1 MLSREQALAV
11 LNSALAEGHGD
22 VYVNPL
28 ADEGQFIAGLEA
40 NLRAHVCEPYQVSA
54 EVMAP
59 GFPFAELGQNISGT
73 CLAERP
79 KGYWLVYEEE
89 EKRFYCFWGNKKTDL
104 GAFGVYGS
112 PLYCWSA

>member
-1 MLSREQALAV
+1 MLSRKQALAV

-22 VYVNPL
+22 VYINAGV
-28 ADEGQFIAGLEA
+28 DEPQYIAGLEA
-40 NLRAHVCEPYQVSA
+40 SLRARLCEPYAVSA

-59 GFPFAELGQNISGT
+59 GFPFAKLGQTISGT
-73 CLAERP
+73 CLAEHP
-79 KGYWLVYEEE
+79 KGYWLVYQEE
-89 EKRFYCFWGNKKTDL
+89 EKRFYCFWGRMKNDL